1 MHYQP
6 LWKMS
11 DQWSITLPSLTPGHL
26 LRKSFQ
32 ACSAGWNGLFCQ
44 KRWKIKSDENG
55 CTPKIYRQNIS
66 LTIFNSDIFV
76 ESSFLYAGWGGQGNG
91 ATCGNS
97 QAKYRW
103 STILMVVLRFGISLQ
118 LARSMMPRPG
128 FFRSGVIWSCTTMGK
143 CLHWKTGW
151 RVLRWLRW
159 RLRCIPSDEWSKSG
173 LSATSWHRTIHQ
185 NYDKLKRWQK

>member
-1 MHYQP
+1 MVFVV
-6 LWKMS
+6 KR
-11 DQWSITLPSLTPGHL
+11 DGNIKGH
-26 LRKSFQ
+26 
-32 ACSAGWNGLFCQ
+32 
-44 KRWKIKSDENG
+44 ENG
-55 CTPKIYRQNIS
+55 CTPKIYHSNIS
-66 LTIFNSDIFV
+66 LTIFNSAVFA
-76 ESSFLYAGWGGQGNG
+76 ESSFLYAGWRGQGNG

-103 STILMVVLRFGISLQ
+103 WSTLMGLISVYNSLGRWCQ
-118 LARSMMPRPG
+118 GRASSELVWSDHAPR
-128 FFRSGVIWSCTTMGK
+128 WENA
-143 CLHWKTGW
+143 HWKAGW